1 MQKHRGIWLA
11 LLLALLAA
19 AVLAPVAAMASEPQS
34 VEINETNFPDETFR
48 DYVKD
53 FDKDGNDVLSPQE
66 IAEVTEINVY
76 NKSISDLTGI
86 KYFTELETLMC
97 YSNRLTSL
105 DVSGCTELKGL
116 ICYNNQL
123 AELDVSEN
131 AALVELNC
139 LNNDL
144 TSLDVSGCTEL
155 KGLICYN
162 NQLAELDVSENAA
175 LVELNCLNND
185 LTSLD
190 VSDCT
195 ALTYLD
201 CSDNRLTSLDVSK
214 NTELGW
220 LNCSENQLRS
230 LDVSKN
236 TALGSLYCSGNRL
249 TSLDLSQN
257 TNLKSLYCSENQLTS
272 LDVSKNMNL
281 YTLAC
286 SDNQLTSLDLSQNTN
301 LNQLYCSGNRLT
313 SLDVSKNTAL
323 GSLYCSG
330 NRLTSLD
337 VSKNMNLY
345 TLACSANQLTSL
357 DVSKNTALGSLYCSG
372 NRLTSLDVSQ
382 NTKLRV
388 LDCSPQTARLGVNR
402 SADGTWSANLAALV
416 TGWTDKAASITK
428 DPEEVWD
435 EATNTVTWRDSG
447 VQPIVTYDYDTGYVK
462 NNVPVKMN
470 VTLTLVPLGVGT
482 GADVTGVSVKS
493 IAGVISGAEITV
505 KLPAGSPLPTAGDI
519 AVTLSPYATMTAAPT
534 TTDGG
539 HTWTFTVTSEDE
551 QTVKNYTLY
560 IVYGVTVESGE
571 DDHGTVTASPNPAR
585 MGDTVTLTV
594 TPDPGYMLT
603 GWEVVLGD
611 VTVREDNTF
620 VMPSGAVILRPI
632 FAPIPATPPQTGDDS
647 HAGLWLALALVSLGG
662 LCAAAYAV
670 RRRRSGGAR

>member
-1 MQKHRGIWLA
+1 MQKHGGIWLA

-48 DYVKD
+48 QYVKVN

-144 TSLDVSGCTEL
+144 TSLDVSDCTE
-155 KGLICYN
+155 
-162 NQLAELDVSENAA
+162 
-175 LVELNCLNND
+175 
-185 LTSLD
+185 
-190 VSDCT
+190 
-195 ALTYLD
+195 LTYLD

-272 LDVSKNMNL
+272 LDLSKN
-281 YTLAC
+281 TK
-286 SDNQLTSLDLSQNTN
+286 

-313 SLDVSKNTAL
+313 SLDVSKNTEL
-323 GSLYCSG
+323 GWLY
-330 NRLTSLD
+330 
-337 VSKNMNLY
+337 
-345 TLACSANQLTSL
+345 CSANQLTSL
-357 DVSKNTALGSLYCSG
+357 DVSKKTE
-372 NRLTSLDVSQ
+372 
-382 NTKLRV
+382 LRV

-462 NNVPVKMN
+462 NNDPVKMN

-482 GADVTGVSVKS
+482 GADVTGATVKN
-493 IAGVISGAEITV
+493 IAGVISGTEITV

-519 AVTLSPYATMTAAPT
+519 AVTLSPYATMTNPATA
-534 TTDGG
+534 DGG
-539 HTWTFTVTSEDE
+539 HTWTFTVTSEDD

-647 HAGLWLALALVSLGG
+647 HTGLWLALLLASLGG

>member
-1 MQKHRGIWLA
+1 MQKHGGIWLA

-48 DYVKD
+48 QYVKVN

-144 TSLDVSGCTEL
+144 TSLDVSDCTE
-155 KGLICYN
+155 
-162 NQLAELDVSENAA
+162 
-175 LVELNCLNND
+175 
-185 LTSLD
+185 
-190 VSDCT
+190 
-195 ALTYLD
+195 LTYLD

-272 LDVSKNMNL
+272 LDLSKN
-281 YTLAC
+281 TK
-286 SDNQLTSLDLSQNTN
+286 

-313 SLDVSKNTAL
+313 SLDVSKNTEL
-323 GSLYCSG
+323 GWLNCSG

-337 VSKNMNLY
+337 LSQNTKLNQLYCSDNQLTSLDVSKNTELGWLY
-345 TLACSANQLTSL
+345 CSANQLTSL
-357 DVSKNTALGSLYCSG
+357 DVSKKTE
-372 NRLTSLDVSQ
+372 
-382 NTKLRV
+382 LRV

-462 NNVPVKMN
+462 NNDPVKMN

-482 GADVTGVSVKS
+482 GADVTGATVKN
-493 IAGVISGAEITV
+493 IAGVISGTEITV

-519 AVTLSPYATMTAAPT
+519 AVTLSPYATMTNPATA
-534 TTDGG
+534 DGG

-647 HAGLWLALALVSLGG
+647 HTGLWLALLLASLGG

>member
-1 MQKHRGIWLA
+1 MQKHGGIWLA

-48 DYVKD
+48 QYVKVN

-144 TSLDVSGCTEL
+144 TSLDVSDCTE
-155 KGLICYN
+155 
-162 NQLAELDVSENAA
+162 
-175 LVELNCLNND
+175 
-185 LTSLD
+185 
-190 VSDCT
+190 
-195 ALTYLD
+195 LTYLD

-272 LDVSKNMNL
+272 LDLSKN
-281 YTLAC
+281 TK
-286 SDNQLTSLDLSQNTN
+286 

-313 SLDVSKNTAL
+313 SLDVSKNTEL
-323 GSLYCSG
+323 GWLY
-330 NRLTSLD
+330 
-337 VSKNMNLY
+337 
-345 TLACSANQLTSL
+345 CSANQLTSL
-357 DVSKNTALGSLYCSG
+357 DVSKKTE
-372 NRLTSLDVSQ
+372 
-382 NTKLRV
+382 LRV

-462 NNVPVKMN
+462 NNDPVKMN

-482 GADVTGVSVKS
+482 GADVTGATVKN
-493 IAGVISGAEITV
+493 IAGVISGTEITV

-519 AVTLSPYATMTAAPT
+519 AVTLSPYATMTNPATA
-534 TTDGG
+534 DGG

-647 HAGLWLALALVSLGG
+647 HTGLWLALLLASLGG

>member
-1 MQKHRGIWLA
+1 MQKHGGIWLA

-48 DYVKD
+48 QYVKVN

-144 TSLDVSGCTEL
+144 TSLDVSDCTE
-155 KGLICYN
+155 
-162 NQLAELDVSENAA
+162 
-175 LVELNCLNND
+175 
-185 LTSLD
+185 
-190 VSDCT
+190 
-195 ALTYLD
+195 LTYLD

-230 LDVSKN
+230 LEVSKN

-272 LDVSKNMNL
+272 LDLSKN
-281 YTLAC
+281 TK
-286 SDNQLTSLDLSQNTN
+286 

-313 SLDVSKNTAL
+313 SLDVSKNTEL
-323 GSLYCSG
+323 GWLNCSG

-337 VSKNMNLY
+337 LSQNTKLNQLYCSDNQLTSLDVSKNTELGWLY
-345 TLACSANQLTSL
+345 CSANQLTSL
-357 DVSKNTALGSLYCSG
+357 DVSKKTE
-372 NRLTSLDVSQ
+372 
-382 NTKLRV
+382 LRV

-462 NNVPVKMN
+462 NNDPVKMN

-482 GADVTGVSVKS
+482 GADVTGATVKN
-493 IAGVISGAEITV
+493 IAGVISGTEITV

-519 AVTLSPYATMTAAPT
+519 AVTLSPYATMTNPATA
-534 TTDGG
+534 DGG

-571 DDHGTVTASPNPAR
+571 YDHGTVTASPNPAR

-647 HAGLWLALALVSLGG
+647 HTGLWLALLLASLGG

>member
-1 MQKHRGIWLA
+1 MQKHGGIWLA

-48 DYVKD
+48 QYVKVN

-144 TSLDVSGCTEL
+144 TSLDVSDCTE
-155 KGLICYN
+155 
-162 NQLAELDVSENAA
+162 
-175 LVELNCLNND
+175 
-185 LTSLD
+185 
-190 VSDCT
+190 
-195 ALTYLD
+195 LTYLD

-272 LDVSKNMNL
+272 LDLSKN
-281 YTLAC
+281 TK
-286 SDNQLTSLDLSQNTN
+286 

-313 SLDVSKNTAL
+313 SLDLSQNTEL
-323 GSLYCSG
+323 GWLNCSG

-337 VSKNMNLY
+337 LSQNTKLNQLYCSDNQLTSLDVSKNTELGWLY
-345 TLACSANQLTSL
+345 CSANQLTSL
-357 DVSKNTALGSLYCSG
+357 DVSKKTE
-372 NRLTSLDVSQ
+372 
-382 NTKLRV
+382 LRV

-462 NNVPVKMN
+462 NNDPVKMN

-482 GADVTGVSVKS
+482 GADVTGATVKN
-493 IAGVISGAEITV
+493 IAGVISGTEITV

-519 AVTLSPYATMTAAPT
+519 AVTLSPYATMTNPATA
-534 TTDGG
+534 DGG

-647 HAGLWLALALVSLGG
+647 HTGLWLALLLASLGG

>member
-1 MQKHRGIWLA
+1 MQKHGGIWLA

-144 TSLDVSGCTEL
+144 TSLDVS
-155 KGLICYN
+155 
-162 NQLAELDVSENAA
+162 
-175 LVELNCLNND
+175 
-185 LTSLD
+185 
-190 VSDCT
+190 DCT

-249 TSLDLSQN
+249 TSLD
-257 TNLKSLYCSENQLTS
+257 
-272 LDVSKNMNL
+272 VSKSMNL

-301 LNQLYCSGNRLT
+301 L
-313 SLDVSKNTAL
+313 K
-323 GSLYCSG
+323 SLYCS
-330 NRLTSLD
+330 
-337 VSKNMNLY
+337 
-345 TLACSANQLTSL
+345 ANQ
-357 DVSKNTALGSLYCSG
+357 
-372 NRLTSLDVSQ
+372 LTSLDVSQ

-447 VQPIVTYDYDTGYVK
+447 VQPTVTYDYDTGYDDE

-482 GADVTGVSVKS
+482 GADVTGATVKS
-493 IAGVISGAEITV
+493 IVGVISGAEITV
-505 KLPAGSPLPTAGDI
+505 KLPAGSPLPTAVDI
-519 AVTLSPYATMTAAPT
+519 AVTLSPYATMTNPATA
-534 TTDGG
+534 DGG
-539 HTWTFTVTSEDE
+539 HTWTFTVTSEDK
-551 QTVKNYTLY
+551 QTAKNYTLY

-647 HAGLWLALALVSLGG
+647 HTGLWLALLLASLGG
-662 LCAAAYAV
+662 LCAAAYAA

>member
-1 MQKHRGIWLA
+1 MQKHGGIWLA

-48 DYVKD
+48 QYVKVN

-144 TSLDVSGCTEL
+144 TSLDVSDCTE
-155 KGLICYN
+155 
-162 NQLAELDVSENAA
+162 
-175 LVELNCLNND
+175 
-185 LTSLD
+185 
-190 VSDCT
+190 
-195 ALTYLD
+195 LTYLD

-257 TNLKSLYCSENQLTS
+257 TELNQLYCSDNQLTS
-272 LDVSKNMNL
+272 LDVSKNTELGWL
-281 YTLAC
+281 Y
-286 SDNQLTSLDLSQNTN
+286 
-301 LNQLYCSGNRLT
+301 
-313 SLDVSKNTAL
+313 
-323 GSLYCSG
+323 
-330 NRLTSLD
+330 
-337 VSKNMNLY
+337 
-345 TLACSANQLTSL
+345 CSANQLTSL
-357 DVSKNTALGSLYCSG
+357 DVSKKTE
-372 NRLTSLDVSQ
+372 
-382 NTKLRV
+382 LRV

-462 NNVPVKMN
+462 NNDPVKMN

-482 GADVTGVSVKS
+482 GADVTGATVKN
-493 IAGVISGAEITV
+493 IAGVISGTEITV

-519 AVTLSPYATMTAAPT
+519 AVTLSPYATMTNPATA
-534 TTDGG
+534 DGG

-647 HAGLWLALALVSLGG
+647 HTGLWLALLLASLGG

>member
-19 AVLAPVAAMASEPQS
+19 AVLAPVAAMASEPQGIPIDT
-34 VEINETNFPDETFR
+34 VYFPDATFR
-48 DYVKD
+48 QYVKD
-53 FDKDGNDVLSPQE
+53 NFDTNNDNVLSSDE
-66 IAEVTEINVY
+66 IAGVTQIDVQRLG
-76 NKSISDLTGI
+76 ISNLTGI
-86 KYFTELETLMC
+86 KYFTALEKLEC
-97 YSNRLTSL
+97 YSNQLTKL
-105 DVSGCTELKGL
+105 DVSGCT
-116 ICYNNQL
+116 
-123 AELDVSEN
+123 
-131 AALVELNC
+131 
-139 LNNDL
+139 
-144 TSLDVSGCTEL
+144 
-155 KGLICYN
+155 
-162 NQLAELDVSENAA
+162 
-175 LVELNCLNND
+175 
-185 LTSLD
+185 
-190 VSDCT
+190 
-195 ALTYLD
+195 ALTYLH
-201 CSDNRLTSLDVSK
+201 
-214 NTELGW
+214 
-220 LNCSENQLRS
+220 CSENQLTS

-257 TNLKSLYCSENQLTS
+257 TKLNQLYCSDNQLTS
-272 LDVSKNMNL
+272 LDVSKNTELGWL
-281 YTLAC
+281 Y
-286 SDNQLTSLDLSQNTN
+286 
-301 LNQLYCSGNRLT
+301 
-313 SLDVSKNTAL
+313 
-323 GSLYCSG
+323 
-330 NRLTSLD
+330 
-337 VSKNMNLY
+337 
-345 TLACSANQLTSL
+345 CSANQLTSL
-357 DVSKNTALGSLYCSG
+357 DVSKKTE
-372 NRLTSLDVSQ
+372 
-382 NTKLRV
+382 LRV

-462 NNVPVKMN
+462 NNDPVKMN

-482 GADVTGVSVKS
+482 GADVTGATVKN
-493 IAGVISGAEITV
+493 IAGVISGTEITV

-519 AVTLSPYATMTAAPT
+519 AVTLSPYATMTNPATA
-534 TTDGG
+534 DGG

-594 TPDPGYMLT
+594 NPDPGYMLT

-632 FAPIPATPPQTGDDS
+632 FAPIPATPPQTGDNS
-647 HAGLWLALALVSLGG
+647 HAGLWLALLLASLGG
-662 LCAAAYAV
+662 LCAAAYAA

>member
-1 MQKHRGIWLA
+1 M
-11 LLLALLAA
+11 
-19 AVLAPVAAMASEPQS
+19 
-34 VEINETNFPDETFR
+34 
-48 DYVKD
+48 
-53 FDKDGNDVLSPQE
+53 
-66 IAEVTEINVY
+66 
-76 NKSISDLTGI
+76 
-86 KYFTELETLMC
+86 
-97 YSNRLTSL
+97 
-105 DVSGCTELKGL
+105 
-116 ICYNNQL
+116 
-123 AELDVSEN
+123 
-131 AALVELNC
+131 
-139 LNNDL
+139 
-144 TSLDVSGCTEL
+144 
-155 KGLICYN
+155 
-162 NQLAELDVSENAA
+162 
-175 LVELNCLNND
+175 
-185 LTSLD
+185 
-190 VSDCT
+190 
-195 ALTYLD
+195 
-201 CSDNRLTSLDVSK
+201 SK

-272 LDVSKNMNL
+272 LDLSKN
-281 YTLAC
+281 TK
-286 SDNQLTSLDLSQNTN
+286 

-313 SLDVSKNTAL
+313 SLDVSKNTEL
-323 GSLYCSG
+323 GWLNCSG

-337 VSKNMNLY
+337 LSQNTELGWLNCSGNRLTSLDLSQNTKLNQLYCSDNQLTSLDVSKNTELGWLY
-345 TLACSANQLTSL
+345 CSANQLTSL
-357 DVSKNTALGSLYCSG
+357 DVSKKTE
-372 NRLTSLDVSQ
+372 
-382 NTKLRV
+382 LRV

-462 NNVPVKMN
+462 NNDPVKMN

-482 GADVTGVSVKS
+482 GADVTGATVKN
-493 IAGVISGAEITV
+493 IVGVISGTEITV

-519 AVTLSPYATMTAAPT
+519 AVTLSPYATMTNPA

-539 HTWTFTVTSEDE
+539 HTWTFTVTSEDGK
-551 QTVKNYTLY
+551 TKKNYTLY
-560 IVYGVTVESGE
+560 IVYGVTVELGE
-571 DDHGTVTASPNPAR
+571 DGHGTVTASPNPAR

-620 VMPSGAVILRPI
+620 VMPSGGVILRPV
-632 FAPIPATPPQTGDDS
+632 FAPIPAAPPQTGDDS
-647 HAGLWLALALVSLGG
+647 HTGLWLALLLASLGG
-662 LCAAAYAV
+662 LCAAACAA
-670 RRRRSGGAR
+670 RRRRGGAR

>member
-48 DYVKD
+48 QYVKVN
-53 FDKDGNDVLSPQE
+53 FDTNNDNVLSSDE
-66 IAEVTEINVY
+66 IAGVTQIDVQRLG
-76 NKSISDLTGI
+76 ISNLTGI
-86 KYFTELETLMC
+86 KYFTA
-97 YSNRLTSL
+97 LTSL
-105 DVSGCTELKGL
+105 H
-116 ICYNNQL
+116 CY
-123 AELDVSEN
+123 
-131 AALVELNC
+131 
-139 LNNDL
+139 
-144 TSLDVSGCTEL
+144 
-155 KGLICYN
+155 
-162 NQLAELDVSENAA
+162 
-175 LVELNCLNND
+175 NND

-257 TNLKSLYCSENQLTS
+257 TNLKSLYCS
-272 LDVSKNMNL
+272 
-281 YTLAC
+281 
-286 SDNQLTSLDLSQNTN
+286 
-301 LNQLYCSGNRLT
+301 
-313 SLDVSKNTAL
+313 
-323 GSLYCSG
+323 
-330 NRLTSLD
+330 
-337 VSKNMNLY
+337 
-345 TLACSANQLTSL
+345 ANQ
-357 DVSKNTALGSLYCSG
+357 
-372 NRLTSLDVSQ
+372 LTSLDVSQ

-416 TGWTDKAASITK
+416 TGWTDKAEIITK

-462 NNVPVKMN
+462 NNDPVKMN

-482 GADVTGVSVKS
+482 GADVTGATVKN

-505 KLPAGSPLPTAGDI
+505 KLPAGSPLPTEKDI

-594 TPDPGYMLT
+594 NPDPGYMLT

-632 FAPIPATPPQTGDDS
+632 FAPIPSTPPQTGDNS

-662 LCAAAYAV
+662 LCAAAYAA

>member
-34 VEINETNFPDETFR
+34 VEINETNFPDATFR
-48 DYVKD
+48 KYVKD

-97 YSNRLTSL
+97 YSNR
-105 DVSGCTELKGL
+105 
-116 ICYNNQL
+116 
-123 AELDVSEN
+123 
-131 AALVELNC
+131 
-139 LNNDL
+139 L

-249 TSLDLSQN
+249 TSLD
-257 TNLKSLYCSENQLTS
+257 
-272 LDVSKNMNL
+272 
-281 YTLAC
+281 
-286 SDNQLTSLDLSQNTN
+286 
-301 LNQLYCSGNRLT
+301 
-313 SLDVSKNTAL
+313 
-323 GSLYCSG
+323 
-330 NRLTSLD
+330 
-337 VSKNMNLY
+337 
-345 TLACSANQLTSL
+345 
-357 DVSKNTALGSLYCSG
+357 
-372 NRLTSLDVSQ
+372 VSQ

-416 TGWTDKAASITK
+416 TGWTDKAESITK

-462 NNVPVKMN
+462 NNDPVKMN

-482 GADVTGVSVKS
+482 GADVTGATVKN
-493 IAGVISGAEITV
+493 IAGVISGTEITV

-519 AVTLSPYATMTAAPT
+519 AVTLSPYATMTNPATA
-534 TTDGG
+534 DGG

-594 TPDPGYMLT
+594 NPDPGYMLT

-647 HAGLWLALALVSLGG
+647 HTGLWLALALVSLGG
-662 LCAAAYAV
+662 LCAAAYAA

>member
-48 DYVKD
+48 QYVKVN

-97 YSNRLTSL
+97 YSNR
-105 DVSGCTELKGL
+105 
-116 ICYNNQL
+116 
-123 AELDVSEN
+123 
-131 AALVELNC
+131 
-139 LNNDL
+139 L

-257 TNLKSLYCSENQLTS
+257 TNLKSLYCS
-272 LDVSKNMNL
+272 
-281 YTLAC
+281 A
-286 SDNQLTSLDLSQNTN
+286 
-301 LNQLYCSGNRLT
+301 NRLT
-313 SLDVSKNTAL
+313 SLDVSKKTE
-323 GSLYCSG
+323 
-330 NRLTSLD
+330 
-337 VSKNMNLY
+337 
-345 TLACSANQLTSL
+345 
-357 DVSKNTALGSLYCSG
+357 
-372 NRLTSLDVSQ
+372 
-382 NTKLRV
+382 LRV

-462 NNVPVKMN
+462 NNDPVKMN

-482 GADVTGVSVKS
+482 GADVTGATVKN
-493 IAGVISGAEITV
+493 IAGVISGTEITV

-519 AVTLSPYATMTAAPT
+519 AVTLSPYATMTNPATA
-534 TTDGG
+534 DGG

-551 QTVKNYTLY
+551 QTVKKYTLY

-632 FAPIPATPPQTGDDS
+632 FAPIPATPPQTGDNS

>member
-34 VEINETNFPDETFR
+34 VEINETNFPDATFR
-48 DYVKD
+48 KYVKD
-53 FDKDGNDVLSPQE
+53 FDKDGNHVLSPQE

-97 YSNRLTSL
+97 YSNR
-105 DVSGCTELKGL
+105 
-116 ICYNNQL
+116 
-123 AELDVSEN
+123 
-131 AALVELNC
+131 
-139 LNNDL
+139 L

-286 SDNQLTSLDLSQNTN
+286 SDNQLTSLDLSQNTK

-357 DVSKNTALGSLYCSG
+357 DVSKKTE
-372 NRLTSLDVSQ
+372 
-382 NTKLRV
+382 LRV

-462 NNVPVKMN
+462 NNDPVKMN

-482 GADVTGVSVKS
+482 GADVTGATVKN

-647 HAGLWLALALVSLGG
+647 HTGLWLALLLASLGG
-662 LCAAAYAV
+662 LCAAAYAA

>member
-34 VEINETNFPDETFR
+34 VEINETNFPDATFR
-48 DYVKD
+48 KYVKD

-86 KYFTELETLMC
+86 KYFTALTNLNCNKNKLTSLDLSGCTALEKLEC
-97 YSNRLTSL
+97 YSNQLTKLDVSGCTALTYLYCHENQLTSL
-105 DVSGCTELKGL
+105 DVSDCTALTNLNCNKNKL
-116 ICYNNQL
+116 TSLDLSDCTALTSLHCYNNQ
-123 AELDVSEN
+123 
-131 AALVELNC
+131 
-139 LNNDL
+139 
-144 TSLDVSGCTEL
+144 
-155 KGLICYN
+155 
-162 NQLAELDVSENAA
+162 
-175 LVELNCLNND
+175 

-272 LDVSKNMNL
+272 LDLSKN
-281 YTLAC
+281 TK
-286 SDNQLTSLDLSQNTN
+286 
-301 LNQLYCSGNRLT
+301 LNQLYCSGNRLTSLAVSKNTELGWLNCSGNRLT
-313 SLDVSKNTAL
+313 SLDVSKNTEL
-323 GSLYCSG
+323 GWLNCSG

-337 VSKNMNLY
+337 LSQNTKLNQLYCSANQLTSLNLSQNTNLKSLY
-345 TLACSANQLTSL
+345 CSANQLTSL
-357 DVSKNTALGSLYCSG
+357 DVSKKTE
-372 NRLTSLDVSQ
+372 
-382 NTKLRV
+382 LRV
-388 LDCSPQTARLGVNR
+388 LDCSPQTARLGVDR

-435 EATNTVTWRDSG
+435 EATNTVIWRDSG

-482 GADVTGVSVKS
+482 GADVTGVSVKN
-493 IAGVISGAEITV
+493 IAGVISGTEITV

-519 AVTLSPYATMTAAPT
+519 AVTLSPYATMTNPATA
-534 TTDGG
+534 DGG
-539 HTWTFTVTSEDE
+539 HTWTFTVTSEDK

-594 TPDPGYMLT
+594 NPDPGYMLT

-632 FAPIPATPPQTGDDS
+632 FAPIPATPPQTGDNS

>member
-34 VEINETNFPDETFR
+34 VEINETNFPDATFR
-48 DYVKD
+48 KYVKD

-144 TSLDVSGCTEL
+144 TSLDVS
-155 KGLICYN
+155 
-162 NQLAELDVSENAA
+162 
-175 LVELNCLNND
+175 
-185 LTSLD
+185 
-190 VSDCT
+190 DCT

-214 NTELGW
+214 NTALGW
-220 LNCSENQLRS
+220 LNCSENQLR
-230 LDVSKN
+230 
-236 TALGSLYCSGNRL
+236 
-249 TSLDLSQN
+249 
-257 TNLKSLYCSENQLTS
+257 
-272 LDVSKNMNL
+272 
-281 YTLAC
+281 
-286 SDNQLTSLDLSQNTN
+286 
-301 LNQLYCSGNRLT
+301 
-313 SLDVSKNTAL
+313 
-323 GSLYCSG
+323 
-330 NRLTSLD
+330 
-337 VSKNMNLY
+337 
-345 TLACSANQLTSL
+345 SL

-416 TGWTDKAASITK
+416 TGWTDKAESITK

-462 NNVPVKMN
+462 NNDPVKMN

-482 GADVTGVSVKS
+482 GADVTGATVKN

-519 AVTLSPYATMTAAPT
+519 AVTLSPYATMTNPATA
-534 TTDGG
+534 DGG

-632 FAPIPATPPQTGDDS
+632 FAPIPATPPQTGDNS
-647 HAGLWLALALVSLGG
+647 HAGLWLALLLASLGG
-662 LCAAAYAV
+662 LCAAAYAA